1 MSSKKRNPI
10 LVIKIEEKKIL
21 LETIC
26 PAKINGIEHK
36 IGNRFGDS
44 LKRSVSDVKIKITE

>member
-1 MSSKKRNPI
+1 M
-10 LVIKIEEKKIL
+10 LVIIIEKKKFL

-26 PAKINGIEHK
+26 PAKIRGIEHK

-44 LKRSVSDVKIKITE
+44 LKRSVSDDKIKITE

>member
-1 MSSKKRNPI
+1 MF
-10 LVIKIEEKKIL
+10 VIKIEEKKNL

-26 PAKINGIEHK
+26 PAKISGMEHK
-36 IGNRFGDS
+36 IGNKFGDS

>member
-1 MSSKKRNPI
+1 M